1 MIKFFRH
8 IRKQLLTENKT
19 GKYIAYAIG
28 EIILVVIGILIALQ
42 INNWN
47 EERVARRSEQKLL
60 MSLLEDFKSNLASLE
75 SSLNEIPNLIE
86 EYSLVLE
93 HAGRINN
100 GLSDTMKADI
110 IVTGFIRTILV
121 DGTLTSVLGS
131 TTLELIS
138 NDTLKRLLTSH
149 PARLRDFKESE
160 NDLIDYVHE
169 VQRPLFRSYINLSD
183 FLLDEPRFD
192 EFIKHVEQ
200 SDYESLLK
208 NREYLNSVIGIR
220 SINKDLLNQCRELY
234 EHTREI
240 SLILED
246 ELKN

>member
-1 MIKFFRH
+1 
-8 IRKQLLTENKT
+8 
-19 GKYIAYAIG
+19 
-28 EIILVVIGILIALQ
+28 
-42 INNWN
+42 
-47 EERVARRSEQKLL
+47 
-60 MSLLEDFKSNLASLE
+60 
-75 SSLNEIPNLIE
+75 
-86 EYSLVLE
+86 
-93 HAGRINN
+93 
-100 GLSDTMKADI
+100 MKADI

-169 VQRPLFRSYINLSD
+169 VQRPLFRSYISLSD

-220 SINKDLLNQCRELY
+220 SINKDLLNQCIELY